1 MPNYKRKN
9 IMSRLNQFFAN
20 KVAITGSKTTVFV
33 RPIQEEKAKELSD
46 QQLETV
52 AGGLFARNRW

>member
-1 MPNYKRKN
+1 MSN
-9 IMSRLNQFFAN
+9 INQFLTN
-20 KVAITGSKTTVFV
+20 KVAITGSKTTVFA

-52 AGGLFARNRW
+52 AGGLFFWWYK